1 MATSSDLTHDRDGAA
16 PVMSGTPL
24 VVDIASKFSAFTEH
38 WAPKIVA
45 RYNDNEVRLV
55 KTLGEWVWHKHDETD
70 EPFNILEREFDMD
83 FRDHAVTVRPGE
95 ILVVPRGG
103 EHRPAARRGEDML
116 ILIDPN
122 GTPNSGDPA
131 TATKAVEL

>member
-1 MATSSDLTHDRDGAA
+1 
-16 PVMSGTPL
+16 MSREPS
-24 VVDIASKFSAFTEH
+24 VVNIAQRLAVFSEH

-70 EPFNILEREFDMD
+70 ELFIILEGEFDMD
-83 FRDHAVTVRPGE
+83 FRDRTVTVGPGE
-95 ILVVPRGG
+95 ILVVPRGV
-103 EHRPAARRGEDML
+103 EHRPAARRGEVKL

-122 GTPNSGDPA
+122 GTPNSGDHA
-131 TATKAVEL
+131 TATQAVEL